1 MCGLDTI
8 RAIELKNKP
17 MCYNL
22 SVKAQEEIEQRKKDD
37 RNITIIIT
45 LSVIASALFYTVLI
59 IKLI

>member
-1 MCGLDTI
+1 MCS
-8 RAIELKNKP
+8 
-17 MCYNL
+17 NL
-22 SVKAQEEIEQRKKDD
+22 SIKIQEEIEQRKKDD